1 MVGSWFAKAIVM
13 RMDARHY
20 ASILEVMMVL
30 AGLTMI
36 YAALS

>member
-1 MVGSWFAKAIVM
+1 MVGSWFAKAIVQ

-20 ASILEVMMVL
+20 ASILEVMMVF

-36 YAALS
+36 YAAFS